1 MAWSTLWK
9 VWLRDYILQTF
20 YWVNFTFVVYIL
32 KLVYF
37 SRFVYDLVSSLKV
50 DEAMPFSLFRL
61 ICWHW
66 IPCLFY
72 RLRSLLK
79 CIFEVRE
86 KVIHHRVHR
95 RRVWVYGEIRL
106 FIVLEAP
113 IILEIILEYLARLVF
128 GRLFLFSCD
137 VHITPVYAPPRGA
150 ALLSYMS
157 CSWVR
162 WLISSRPINHVF
174 FDDRLHKFV
183 GCKLSCCIL
192 LSAW

>member
-1 MAWSTLWK
+1 MAWSTLRK

-32 KLVYF
+32 KLVYL

-61 ICWHW
+61 IRWHW
-66 IPCLFY
+66 IPSLLY
-72 RLRSLLK
+72 RLCSLLK

-86 KVIHHRVHR
+86 KVIHHWVYR

-113 IILEIILEYLARLVF
+113 IILEIILEYLARLIF

-137 VHITPVYAPPRGA
+137 VHITLVNAPPWRA
-150 ALLSYMS
+150 AFLS
-157 CSWVR
+157 
-162 WLISSRPINHVF
+162 
-174 FDDRLHKFV
+174 
-183 GCKLSCCIL
+183 
-192 LSAW
+192 